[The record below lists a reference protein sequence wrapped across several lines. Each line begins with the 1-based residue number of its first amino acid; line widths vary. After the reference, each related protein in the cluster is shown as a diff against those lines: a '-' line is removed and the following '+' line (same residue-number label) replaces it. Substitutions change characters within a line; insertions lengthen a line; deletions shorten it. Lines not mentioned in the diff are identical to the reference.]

1 MKSFE
6 NDVVVAFQ
14 DIAKEIGAEIRRNPR
29 ESYCIEIPGKG
40 IVLRVYWQV
49 ERTQGVFVSIFKEAD
64 IGKLSK
70 EYGLGLLIKFKNG
83 SPAEGYDAGRSKS
96 LWAKA
101 EANVVKKYAMGY
113 LLGVEKDFS
122 EFEEYVKQERE
133 RWRKERPSWNEM
145 LKNLKHVRVRPEW
158 IPEEED

>member
-6 NDVVVAFQ
+6 NDVIIAFQ

-29 ESYCIEIPGKG
+29 ERHCIEIPGKG
-40 IVLRVYWQV
+40 ITLRVYWQI
-49 ERTQGVFVSIFKEAD
+49 ERTQGVFVTIFKEAD
-64 IGKLSK
+64 IGKRSK

-83 SPAEGYDAGRSKS
+83 CPTEGNDANRSKS
-96 LWAKA
+96 LWAKS

-113 LLGVEKDFS
+113 LLGIEKDFS
-122 EFEEYVKQERE
+122 EFEEFVKQERE
-133 RWRKERPSWNEM
+133 QMSKGRPQWSEIM
-145 LKNLKHVRVRPEW
+145 KKMKNVRPEW